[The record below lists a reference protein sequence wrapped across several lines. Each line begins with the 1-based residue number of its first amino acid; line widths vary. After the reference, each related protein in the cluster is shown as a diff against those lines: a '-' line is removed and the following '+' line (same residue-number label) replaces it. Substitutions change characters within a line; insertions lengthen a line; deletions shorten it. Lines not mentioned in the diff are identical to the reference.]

1 MGSGWPFAL
10 RSATYVG
17 GWAAVTASA
26 AAVVWVGLGPVLATA
41 VPEPVPLR
49 VEALPPQAPAPLA
62 TPSRPVPTVTLA
74 PMPSPSTPPAATL
87 ASPAPART
95 SPSAAAKPAP
105 SPPSPVMTVDG
116 WQVFTES
123 DGTRSYLRSFPTE
136 GGTAV
141 IRMAHERV
149 YLVSATP
156 RGDYQVA
163 TSQPDPERVV
173 VQFHRASDQIVVDA
187 IWWEGRP
194 YSEVSTVG

>member
-1 MGSGWPFAL
+1 MGSGWPFTA
-10 RSATYVG
+10 RSAAYVG
-17 GWAAVTASA
+17 GWAAVTAAS

-49 VEALPPQAPAPLA
+49 LEALGPQLPAPLV

-74 PMPSPSTPPAATL
+74 PVPSSSPSAPATL
-87 ASPAPART
+87 ASPAPPRS
-95 SPSAAAKPAP
+95 SPSPAAKPAP
-105 SPPSPVMTVDG
+105 PSPAMTVDG

-123 DGTRSYLRSFPTE
+123 DGSQSYLRSFPTA

-141 IRMAHERV
+141 IRMAHEKV

-173 VQFHRASDQIVVDA
+173 VQFHRASGQIIVDA

>member
-1 MGSGWPFAL
+1 MGSGWPFAA
-10 RSATYVG
+10 RTAAYVG
-17 GWAAVTASA
+17 GWAAVTAAA

-49 VEALPPQAPAPLA
+49 VEALPPPAPVA
-62 TPSRPVPTVTLA
+62 TPSRPVPTVGPA
-74 PMPSPSTPPAATL
+74 PVPS
-87 ASPAPART
+87 ASPVAPAPLTSPARPRT
-95 SPSAAAKPAP
+95 SPSPAGRPQP
-105 SPPSPVMTVDG
+105 SPAMTVDG

-123 DGTRSYLRSFPTE
+123 DGSRSYLRSFPTA

-156 RGDYQVA
+156 RGDYQLA

-173 VQFHRASDQIVVDA
+173 VQFHRASDQIIVDA

-194 YSEVSTVG
+194 FSQVTNVE

>member
-1 MGSGWPFAL
+1 MGSGRPFTA
-10 RSATYVG
+10 RSAAYIG
-17 GWAAVTASA
+17 GWAAVTAAS

-49 VEALPPQAPAPLA
+49 LEALPPQLPAPLV
-62 TPSRPVPTVTLA
+62 TQSRPVPTVTLV
-74 PMPSPSTPPAATL
+74 PMPSPSPPPPATV
-87 ASPAPART
+87 ASPAPAR
-95 SPSAAAKPAP
+95 SPSPAAKPAQP
-105 SPPSPVMTVDG
+105 SPAMTVDG
-116 WQVFTES
+116 WQVFTEP
-123 DGTRSYLRSFPTE
+123 DGSRSYLRSFPTA

-141 IRMAHERV
+141 IRMAGERV

-173 VQFHRASDQIVVDA
+173 VQFHRASDQIIVDA

>member
-1 MGSGWPFAL
+1 MGSGWPFRA
-10 RSATYVG
+10 RSVAYVG
-17 GWAAVTASA
+17 GWVAVTAAS

-49 VEALPPQAPAPLA
+49 LEALPPQLPEPLVK
-62 TPSRPVPTVTLA
+62 PSRPVPTVTLA
-74 PMPSPSTPPAATL
+74 PVPSASPPPATL

-95 SPSAAAKPAP
+95 SPPPAAKPPAQP
-105 SPPSPVMTVDG
+105 SPATTVDG

-123 DGTRSYLRSFPTE
+123 DGSRSYLRSFPTA

-141 IRMAHERV
+141 IRMANERV

-173 VQFHRASDQIVVDA
+173 VQFHRASDQIIVDA

-194 YSEVSTVG
+194 YSDVSTVG